1 MLIVTITGI
10 LLLVAGLVTALS
22 AVTPHRSA
30 VPRDDTTSQA
40 RSILDGRL
48 AAGEIDEAEYR
59 ERTAVLG
66 HDDRRSN
73 HGSPW
78 ALVVGIA
85 AIAVAVALLV
95 TAVSSSMPAMGRWG
109 PMGGHMGSMSTD
121 GHMDTMTG
129 RSATTDD
136 TAPDPVDGA
145 RGLTV
150 EAGDMFFAPDRIEIT
165 AGEQVNLTLD
175 NTGQVFHDLA
185 IDDLDMRLA
194 ADPGTTATGSLQVD
208 QPGEY
213 RFTCTVPGHASAGMR
228 ATLIV
233 ETPM

>member
-10 LLLVAGLVTALS
+10 LLLIAGLVTTLF
-22 AVTPHRSA
+22 AVTRHRAA
-30 VPRDDTTSQA
+30 VLRGDTTTQA
-40 RSILDGRL
+40 RPILDGRL

-66 HDDRRSN
+66 HDDRRTS

-78 ALVVGIA
+78 LVIVGSA

-95 TAVSSSMPAMGRWG
+95 IAASSSMPAMARWG

-121 GHMDTMTG
+121 GHGDAMTR
-129 RSATTDD
+129 RSATSND
-136 TAPDPVDGA
+136 TTPDPVEGA

-150 EAGDMFFAPDRIEIT
+150 EAGDMYFTPDRIEIT

-175 NTGQVFHDLA
+175 NAGQVFHDLA
-185 IDDLDMRLA
+185 IEDLDVRLA
-194 ADPGTTATGSLQVD
+194 ADPGTTRTGSLQVD

-213 RFTCTVPGHASAGMR
+213 RFICTVPGHVAAGMHG
-228 ATLIV
+228 TLNV
-233 ETPM
+233 QDR